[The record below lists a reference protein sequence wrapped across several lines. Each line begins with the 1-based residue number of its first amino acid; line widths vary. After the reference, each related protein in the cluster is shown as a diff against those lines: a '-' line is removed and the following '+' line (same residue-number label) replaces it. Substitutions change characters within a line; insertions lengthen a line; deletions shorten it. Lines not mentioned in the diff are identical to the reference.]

1 MKRRVINMATRKD
14 FIQQAKFFINM
25 IKSVANTE
33 QQKLIRNQ
41 INDYCSTA
49 KLDNRRFDKQRFI
62 DYIDHGIK
70 S

>member
-1 MKRRVINMATRKD
+1 MATRKD

-41 INDYCSTA
+41 INDYGSTA

-62 DYIDHGIK
+62 DYIANGIK